1 MADSE
6 PDKSE
11 KTEPAS
17 PFKLD
22 EARKKGSVAKS
33 TEVNTMMAVFAGL
46 IFLIAAG
53 GVFIDNTLQ
62 LSAKMLSRAGQVNFE
77 LRQFLDTTSDWAQE
91 GVGILAPLLS
101 MVVIV
106 GVVATFVQIGPIFTF
121 TPIKPDFK
129 RLNPIAGFKRV
140 FSIKLLF
147 ESAKS
152 ILKLMLFALVMYLTL
167 DSLVEHMLGLYAQSH
182 GKFTDIFTAHAASL
196 IFRLLCV
203 IALIAIIDFLFTRW
217 DYAKNLRMTRK
228 EVKDEAKRREGDPA
242 VRQKRRELER
252 ELRKRSESVAN
263 VPKADLVITNP
274 TRYAVLLKY
283 DRYSMVAPVVTGK
296 GAGETARLIRE
307 AAYKHRIP
315 VISAPSLTRQLF
327 RRCDVY
333 GAVEHKH
340 FAVVARLFR
349 QAYAIKAAQRSAV

>member
-1 MADSE
+1 MASNE

-22 EARKKGSVAKS
+22 DARKKGTVAKS
-33 TEVNTMMAVFAGL
+33 TEVNTMMALFAGL

-53 GVFIDNTLQ
+53 ATFIDKTLQ
-62 LSAKMLSRAGQVNFE
+62 LSAKMFSSAGQVNFE
-77 LRQFLDTTSDWAQE
+77 LRQFLDTTSHWVAD
-91 GVGILAPLLS
+91 GMSILAPLLAI
-101 MVVIV
+101 VIIV
-106 GVVATFVQIGPIFTF
+106 GVLSTFVQIGPIFSF

-129 RLNPIAGFKRV
+129 RLNPIAGFKRL

-147 ESAKS
+147 ESGKS
-152 ILKLMLFALVMYLTL
+152 ILKLMLFALVIYLTL
-167 DSLVEHMLGLYAQSH
+167 TGLIDHMLGLYTRSH
-182 GKFTDIFTAHAASL
+182 SQITNIFTGFAAEL

-203 IALIAIIDFLFTRW
+203 VALIAVIDFLFTRW
-217 DYAKNLRMTRK
+217 EFARNLRMTRK

-252 ELRKRSESVAN
+252 ELRKRGESVSN

-274 TRYAVLLKY
+274 TRYAILLKY

-296 GAGETARLIRE
+296 GTGETARLIRE
-307 AAYKHRIP
+307 AAYRHKIP
-315 VISAPSLTRQLF
+315 VISAPSLTRELF
-327 RRCDVY
+327 RRCDIY
-333 GAVEHKH
+333 GSVEHKY
-340 FAVVARLFR
+340 FAIVARLFR
-349 QAYAIKAAQRSAV
+349 QAYAIKAAQVKAA